1 SEGNDAFVNFL
12 KVVNGMIIQTQTI
25 EIKKRLDESD
35 EELLALAIPEIRE
48 RFNSDSPEI
57 VTPFQLDIESDK
69 IRFTV
74 PKAGDKKKLLELSQK
89 NVAYFKNER
98 LSQYEKLNPEIRT
111 ERLLKKMQEDL
122 RMNTLPRHI
131 ECFDNSNFQGQ
142 HPVSAVVV
150 FRDGRPSRKAY
161 RHFNGK
167 PVEGPGDFAT
177 RNEAV
182 VGRDRRS

>member
-1 SEGNDAFVNFL
+1 
-12 KVVNGMIIQTQTI
+12 
-25 EIKKRLDESD
+25 
-35 EELLALAIPEIRE
+35 
-48 RFNSDSPEI
+48 
-57 VTPFQLDIESDK
+57 
-69 IRFTV
+69 

-89 NVAYFKNER
+89 NVAYFKKER

-150 FRDGRPSRKAY
+150 FRDGRPSKKEY
-161 RHFNGK
+161 RHFNVK
-167 PVEGPGDFAT
+167 TVEGPDDFAT
-177 RNEAV
+177 MKEAV
-182 VGRDRRS
+182 FRRYRRLIDEGQDLPQLVVIDGGKGQLSSALKSLRLLGI